1 MRRTLYLSMA
11 CLLSALSVAG
21 QTGSRDLNPIEKQK
35 LQLPELPVSQVRS
48 SMLRSGGNADYTKGT
63 FIVNEDWYGHQN
75 SSVNFF
81 SDDGTWTYN
90 AFQKENP
97 GHELGC
103 TSQFGAIYGD
113 LLYIVSKQSKDGAA
127 SVEGSRLAVIDAK
140 TMKVKKE
147 FQKIGEP
154 GADGRSFLGV
164 DLTKGYIGTS
174 NGIYVF
180 YTGYDAN
187 SGTYD
192 ESKMSIETT
201 AIDGTTGISAGDLY
215 HSQIGSMVRV
225 GKYVF
230 AVHQTKGL
238 LVIDPE
244 KDEVVNTLLKP
255 EENSNHGLGS
265 IVLSKD
271 GSLWASV
278 TFELTGSG
286 ATMPYLWKV
295 NPYTLTTQ
303 KIDIPTSDGM
313 EEIPNSWYAWT
324 ADGFCA
330 STKENKIYWKGQGSG
345 SWFTGYKVFCYDI
358 DKDSFYQVFDFT
370 KLDKGDWRLYGTGF
384 RIDPVDDNMYC
395 FLYHEFL
402 NPEHELAIIKTDG
415 RGDTNGTMVGRYP
428 YEKVN
433 YWFPALPVFPDNI
446 APTITDGLPSEIT
459 FSAENTKYSKS
470 MDEIIEDGDNMVS
483 AVVTTIENPNP
494 ELINVEVINNTLT
507 IAPIVQSKETKEVPL
522 VLSFNSN
529 GKIVN
534 KTLVV
539 KLSASSAVP
548 FAFKEKEL
556 TMDGKGKSVTLMING
571 LEGEAIEWTSLNPN
585 IAEVSEQGV
594 VTSKAYGTVKIQATS
609 KDRKDK
615 SDVCVI
621 TIKRRSM
628 GLSKSSF
635 VLYIGESESLTPD
648 GDTETGLDATTEE
661 IEWKSL
667 NEEIV
672 ILNGMAGPHPRIQAI
687 SEGETEVWGT
697 ITSKETGEEL
707 SITKC
712 KVKVLK
718 AIPVAEIVLRN
729 SAGDLIS
736 EGPISIEMS
745 QQIELKAIV
754 TPEDATN
761 KTVKW
766 SSSDASF
773 SVKDGVVTA
782 CGVGEATITATSG
795 EVEVSCKVVCPEF
808 EVERVEFT
816 NKIFGIKASSTPL
829 KTVLPISYYPG
840 KTNTM
845 KASNA
850 SIEWIEEPGTKW
862 GLSFTDSEITIQR
875 KGTSAKRIGKAKI
888 TATVEDSK
896 IGKSYPIECLVVVSN
911 WANSLTLNEYTHS
924 MQVGDDPIQIG
935 AVVDYGS
942 LSEEERENK
951 KLLYSSADETVA
963 KIDENGLIT
972 AVGEGKT
979 TVKAYLSDGSNDNNV
994 QFKGECQVFVCSV
1007 PVEKVVVQQKEI
1019 RIKRNETIQLK
1030 AQIYPENATFSS
1042 IEWSGNNVTSDGF
1055 FSGSKTVG
1063 EVIAYAK
1070 SEDGLFS
1077 DTCVIY
1083 IQGDIPAQSLKIE
1096 PRELSI
1102 DMSQQ
1107 NIKDFMGLFKYSY
1120 FPENAS
1126 ICDDVILKIPKFTI
1140 EDEEVLKFVLDGSFG
1155 YYRPRKVGTTKV
1167 FFKAKA
1173 DGVTDEILL
1182 HVTDRSTGMWGVT
1195 LEASQMVASVGG
1207 EQLLKYEVQTDP
1219 SKPDVDKSVTWSSSD
1234 ENVASIDPETGKIQ
1248 ALSDGET
1255 TIRVTTNTGGF
1266 VASCT
1271 LSVGE
1276 GIIKVTGVS
1285 LDQER
1290 LELKV
1295 GEGALLKATITP
1307 ENAKTKVVNWLSDD
1321 RFVVDIDKDGNVKAM
1336 SEGTATITAETLD
1349 GGYTA
1354 TCKVIVSA
1362 ESEKPGANVTGV
1374 SLNASSLSLNKG
1386 EEAVLAAVVSPASAI
1401 NKSVTWSSSDAT
1413 VAMVGSNGTVKAG
1426 IAGVATITVTTDE
1439 GGYTATC
1446 EVTVID
1452 PDLEKPVVE
1461 VQDSTAI
1468 LTFPK
1473 VPEATFYEVSVY
1485 KYVNEIPV
1493 LFGVYTTD
1501 ADGNVLTGL
1510 MSELRSGEQEKIKV
1524 SIPELDGSSEYIVKV
1539 TVIKEGNGSQEIL
1552 GTFYSEPFSTSG
1564 PVGNEAIGAGEVA
1577 IYYQDGQLHLNNL
1590 MGYHCYIISLNGAIL
1605 DIFEVMG
1612 INESRLI
1619 SYSRGAYIITLVK
1632 DDDRISK
1639 KIVIN
1644 K

>member
-1 MRRTLYLSMA
+1 MRRTLYLGVA

-21 QTGSRDLNPIEKQK
+21 QTGLRDLNPIEKQK
-35 LQLPELPVSQVRS
+35 LQLPELPASQARA
-48 SMLRSGGNADYTKGT
+48 SMLRSNGSVDYTKGT

-75 SSVNFF
+75 SSVNFL

-103 TSQFGAIYGD
+103 TSQFGTIYGD
-113 LLYIVSKQSKDGAA
+113 LLYIVSKQEKDPSA
-127 SVEGSRLAVIDAK
+127 SVTGSRLAVIDAK

-147 FQKIGEP
+147 FTSIN
-154 GADGRSFLGV
+154 GADGRSFVGV
-164 DLTKGYIGTS
+164 DVTKGYIGTS
-174 NGIYVF
+174 NGIYV
-180 YTGYDAN
+180 YHTGYNKETD
-187 SGTYD
+187 TYD
-192 ESKMSIETT
+192 TEKMSIETT
-201 AIDGTTGISAGDLY
+201 AIAGTTGISSSDLY
-215 HSQIGSMVRV
+215 HSQVGTMIRV

-255 EENSNHGLGS
+255 EDDSNHGLGS

-286 ATMPYLWKV
+286 ATMPYMWKV

-303 KIDIPTSDGM
+303 KIDIPTADGI

-345 SWFTGYKVFCYDI
+345 SWFTGYTIYCYDI
-358 DKDSFYQVFDFT
+358 DKDDFYKVFDFT
-370 KLDKGDWRLYGTGF
+370 KLEGDWRLYGAGF
-384 RIDPVDDNMYC
+384 RIDPVEDNMYC

-402 NPEHELAIIKTDG
+402 NPEHELAVVKTNG
-415 RGDTNGTMVGRYP
+415 NGETNGTIVERYP

-446 APTITDGLPSEIT
+446 APTITEALPEEIM
-459 FSAENTKYSKS
+459 FDEENTKYSIS
-470 MDEIIEDGDNMVS
+470 MDEIIEDGDNMIS

-494 ELINVEVINNTLT
+494 KLINVEVINNTLT
-507 IAPIVQSKETKEVPL
+507 IAPIVQNEEAKDIPL

-529 GKIVN
+529 GKVVN
-534 KTLVV
+534 KTVVV
-539 KLSASSAVP
+539 KLSASSTAP
-548 FAFKEKEL
+548 FAYKEKEL

-571 LEGEAIEWTSLNPN
+571 LEGEAIEWTSSNSN

-609 KDRKDK
+609 KDRENK
-615 SDVCVI
+615 SDVCII
-621 TIKRRSM
+621 TIKRPSM

-635 VLYIGESESLTPD
+635 VLYIGESASLTPD
-648 GDTETGLDATTEE
+648 GNTETELDNTTEK

-672 ILNGMAGPHPRIQAI
+672 TLNGVAGPHPMIQAI

-697 ITSKETGEEL
+697 IISKETEEEL

-718 AIPVAEIVLRN
+718 AIPVEKIELR
-729 SAGDLIS
+729 SSTGDLIS
-736 EGPISIEMS
+736 EEPISIEMG

-754 TPEDATN
+754 TPEDATD

-782 CGVGEATITATSG
+782 CGVGEAIIKATSG
-795 EVEVSCKVVCPEF
+795 DEIEVSCKVVCPTF
-808 EVERVEFT
+808 EIERVEFT
-816 NKIFGIKASSTPL
+816 NKIFGIKPSSTPL

-840 KTNTM
+840 KTNTV
-845 KASNA
+845 KISNA

-862 GLSFTDSEITIQR
+862 GLSYTDSEITIQR
-875 KGTSAKRIGKAKI
+875 KGAVAKRIGKAKM

-896 IGKSYPIECLVVVSN
+896 TGKIYPIECLVVVSN
-911 WANSLTLNEYTHS
+911 WAKSLTLNEYSHS
-924 MQVGDDPIQIG
+924 MQLGDNPIQIG

-942 LSEEERENK
+942 ITEEEREKK

-972 AVGEGKT
+972 AVGKGKT
-979 TVKAYLSDGSNDNNV
+979 TVKAYLSDGSNGND
-994 QFKGECQVFVCSV
+994 FKGECQVFVCSV
-1007 PVEKVVVQQKEI
+1007 PVEKIVVQQKEI
-1019 RIKRNETIQLK
+1019 KVKRNETIQLK
-1030 AQIYPENATFSS
+1030 AQVYPENATFSS

-1055 FSGSKTVG
+1055 FAGSKTVG
-1063 EVIAYAK
+1063 EVTAYAK

-1107 NIKDFMGLFKYSY
+1107 DIKDFMGLFKYSY
-1120 FPENAS
+1120 YPENAS
-1126 ICDDVILKIPKFTI
+1126 ICDDVILKIPKYTI
-1140 EDEEVLKFVLDGSFG
+1140 EGEEVFKFVMDGSFG
-1155 YYRPRKVGTTKV
+1155 YYRPQKVGTTKV
-1167 FFKAKA
+1167 LFKAKA

-1182 HVTDRSTGMWGVT
+1182 HVTDRSTGVWGVT
-1195 LEASQMVASVGG
+1195 LEASQMVAPVGG

-1219 SKPDVDKSVTWSSSD
+1219 SKTAVDKSVTWSSSD
-1234 ENVASIDPETGKIQ
+1234 ETVASIDPETGKIQ
-1248 ALSDGET
+1248 ALNDGET

-1295 GEGALLKATITP
+1295 GETSLLKAIITP

-1321 RFVVDIDKDGNVKAM
+1321 RFVVDIDKDGNVKAN
-1336 SEGTATITAETLD
+1336 SEGTATITVTTLD
-1349 GGYTA
+1349 GNHTA

-1362 ESEKPGANVTGV
+1362 RSEEPGTNVTGV
-1374 SLNASSLSLNKG
+1374 SLNASSLTLKKS
-1386 EEAVLAAVVSPASAI
+1386 EVAVLAAVISPSSAV
-1401 NKSVTWSSSDAT
+1401 NKSVSWSSSDET
-1413 VAMVGSNGTVKAG
+1413 VASVASDGTVKAG
-1426 IAGVATITVTTDE
+1426 IAGVATITVTTDD
-1439 GGYTATC
+1439 GGYTSTC

-1461 VQDSTAI
+1461 VKDSMAI

-1473 VPEATFYEVSVY
+1473 VPEATFYEISVY
-1485 KYVNEIPV
+1485 KYVNEVPV
-1493 LFGVYTTD
+1493 LFGVYTV
-1501 ADGNVLTGL
+1501 DGEGNILTGL
-1510 MSELRSGEQEKIKV
+1510 MSELRSDSQEKFKV
-1524 SIPELDGSSEYIVKV
+1524 SIPELDGNSEYIVKV
-1539 TVIKEGNGSQEIL
+1539 TAIKGENGKQEIL
-1552 GTFYSEPFSTSG
+1552 GTFYSEPFTTSG
-1564 PVGNEAIGAGEVA
+1564 TVENEKIGTTEVA
-1577 IYYQDGQLHLNNL
+1577 IYYHDRQLYLNNL
-1590 MGYHCYIISLNGAIL
+1590 TGYYCYIISLNGAIL
-1605 DIFEVMG
+1605 DIFEVTG
-1612 INESRLI
+1612 ANETHLI
-1619 SYSRGAYIITLVK
+1619 SYSRGAYIVTLIK

-1639 KIVIN
+1639 KIVI

>member
-1 MRRTLYLSMA
+1 MRRTLYLGMA

-21 QTGSRDLNPIEKQK
+21 QTGLRDLNPIEKQK
-35 LQLPELPVSQVRS
+35 LQLPELPVSQARS
-48 SMLRSGGNADYTKGT
+48 SMLRSDESVDYTKGT

-75 SSVNFF
+75 SSVNFL

-90 AFQKENP
+90 AFQKENS

-103 TSQFGAIYGD
+103 TSQFGTIYGD
-113 LLYIVSKQSKDGAA
+113 LLYIVSKQEKDPSA
-127 SVEGSRLAVIDAK
+127 SVTGSRLAVIDAK

-147 FQKIGEP
+147 FTSIN
-154 GADGRSFLGV
+154 GADGRSFVGV
-164 DLTKGYIGTS
+164 DVTKGYIGTS
-174 NGIYVF
+174 NGIYV
-180 YTGYDAN
+180 YHTGYNKETDA
-187 SGTYD
+187 YD
-192 ESKMSIETT
+192 TEKMSIETT
-201 AIDGTTGISAGDLY
+201 AIAGTTGISSSDLY
-215 HSQIGSMVRV
+215 HSQVGNMIRV

-244 KDEVVNTLLKP
+244 TDEVVNTLLKP
-255 EENSNHGLGS
+255 ENDSNHGLGS

-286 ATMPYLWKV
+286 ATMPYMWKV

-303 KIDIPTSDGM
+303 KIDIPTADGI

-345 SWFTGYKVFCYDI
+345 SWFTGYTIYCYDI
-358 DKDSFYQVFDFT
+358 DKDDFYKVFDFT
-370 KLDKGDWRLYGTGF
+370 GLEGDWRLYGAGF

-402 NPEHELAIIKTDG
+402 NPEHELAIVK
-415 RGDTNGTMVGRYP
+415 TNGEIVGRYP

-446 APTITDGLPSEIT
+446 APTITEALPEEII
-459 FSAENTKYSKS
+459 FDEENTKYSKS
-470 MDEIIEDGDNMVS
+470 MNEIIEDGDNMIS
-483 AVVTTIENPNP
+483 AVVTAIENPNP

-507 IAPIVQSKETKEVPL
+507 IAPIVQSKETKDIPL
-522 VLSFNSN
+522 VLNFNSN
-529 GKIVN
+529 GKVVS
-534 KTLVV
+534 KTVVV
-539 KLSASSAVP
+539 KLSASSVAP

-571 LEGEAIEWTSLNPN
+571 LEGEEIEWTSSNPN

-621 TIKRRSM
+621 TIKRRPM

-667 NEEIV
+667 NEDIV

-718 AIPVAEIVLRN
+718 AIPVAEIELRN

-736 EGPISIEMS
+736 EEPISIEMG

-754 TPEDATN
+754 RPEDATD

-795 EVEVSCKVVCPEF
+795 EIEVSCKVVCPKF

-816 NKIFGIKASSTPL
+816 NKIFGIVASSMPPKAT
-829 KTVLPISYYPG
+829 LPISYYPG

-845 KASNA
+845 KVSEP
-850 SIEWIEEPGTKW
+850 SIEWIEEPETAW
-862 GLSFTDSEITIQR
+862 RVSLTDSELTIQLR
-875 KGTSAKRIGKAKI
+875 GALPKRIGKAKI
-888 TATVEDSK
+888 TATVEDSET
-896 IGKSYPIECLVVVSN
+896 GKSYPIECLVVVSN
-911 WANSLTLNEYTHS
+911 WANSLTLNEYSHS

-935 AVVDYGS
+935 AVVDYGD
-942 LSEEERENK
+942 LTGEEREEK

-979 TVKAYLSDGSNDNNV
+979 TVKAYLSDGSNDNSV

-1019 RIKRNETIQLK
+1019 KIKRNETIQLK
-1030 AQIYPENATFSS
+1030 AQVYPENATFSS

-1055 FSGSKTVG
+1055 FAGSKKVG
-1063 EVIAYAK
+1063 EVVAYAK

-1096 PRELSI
+1096 PREL
-1102 DMSQQ
+1102 
-1107 NIKDFMGLFKYSY
+1107 
-1120 FPENAS
+1120 
-1126 ICDDVILKIPKFTI
+1126 
-1140 EDEEVLKFVLDGSFG
+1140 
-1155 YYRPRKVGTTKV
+1155 
-1167 FFKAKA
+1167 
-1173 DGVTDEILL
+1173 
-1182 HVTDRSTGMWGVT
+1182 
-1195 LEASQMVASVGG
+1195 
-1207 EQLLKYEVQTDP
+1207 
-1219 SKPDVDKSVTWSSSD
+1219 
-1234 ENVASIDPETGKIQ
+1234 
-1248 ALSDGET
+1248 
-1255 TIRVTTNTGGF
+1255 
-1266 VASCT
+1266 
-1271 LSVGE
+1271 
-1276 GIIKVTGVS
+1276 
-1285 LDQER
+1285 
-1290 LELKV
+1290 
-1295 GEGALLKATITP
+1295 
-1307 ENAKTKVVNWLSDD
+1307 
-1321 RFVVDIDKDGNVKAM
+1321 
-1336 SEGTATITAETLD
+1336 
-1349 GGYTA
+1349 
-1354 TCKVIVSA
+1354 
-1362 ESEKPGANVTGV
+1362 
-1374 SLNASSLSLNKG
+1374 LSL
-1386 EEAVLAAVVSPASAI
+1386 I
-1401 NKSVTWSSSDAT
+1401 H
-1413 VAMVGSNGTVKAG
+1413 
-1426 IAGVATITVTTDE
+1426 I
-1439 GGYTATC
+1439 
-1446 EVTVID
+1446 
-1452 PDLEKPVVE
+1452 
-1461 VQDSTAI
+1461 
-1468 LTFPK
+1468 
-1473 VPEATFYEVSVY
+1473 
-1485 KYVNEIPV
+1485 
-1493 LFGVYTTD
+1493 
-1501 ADGNVLTGL
+1501 
-1510 MSELRSGEQEKIKV
+1510 
-1524 SIPELDGSSEYIVKV
+1524 
-1539 TVIKEGNGSQEIL
+1539 
-1552 GTFYSEPFSTSG
+1552 
-1564 PVGNEAIGAGEVA
+1564 
-1577 IYYQDGQLHLNNL
+1577 
-1590 MGYHCYIISLNGAIL
+1590 
-1605 DIFEVMG
+1605 
-1612 INESRLI
+1612 
-1619 SYSRGAYIITLVK
+1619 
-1632 DDDRISK
+1632 
-1639 KIVIN
+1639 
-1644 K
+1644 